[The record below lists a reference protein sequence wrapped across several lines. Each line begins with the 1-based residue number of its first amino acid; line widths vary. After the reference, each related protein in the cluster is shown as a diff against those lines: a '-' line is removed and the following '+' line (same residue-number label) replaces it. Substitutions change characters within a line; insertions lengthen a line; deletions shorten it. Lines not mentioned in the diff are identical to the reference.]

1 MFCTKSVPVIFYFL
15 LWASTANHMFFQ
27 FHFPSESINKL
38 HSDDNRFNFFFPSSL
53 LEQDG
58 DLYPLTPPL
67 ESYDPDPMMNGS
79 VEDPEPPQDLLMY
92 LNNPNLFDND
102 LLQDDQSLPDFSL
115 QGFNCLLPQ
124 SCGSFP

>member
-1 MFCTKSVPVIFYFL
+1 MTTD
-15 LWASTANHMFFQ
+15 ST
-27 FHFPSESINKL
+27 L
-38 HSDDNRFNFFFPSSL
+38 FFPSSL

-58 DLYPLTPPL
+58 DPYPLTPPL